1 MPSYNPSLL
10 TRRAAVKLTTASL
23 ALAACTPK
31 TNADKKHVAVIGAGI
46 VGASIAYHLA
56 KAGVTVTILER
67 GEIAQRA
74 SRGTFAWINATWAK
88 QPQSYHTFNQA
99 GLAGWKMLQA
109 ELNIPVK
116 WGGSI
121 EWFPSEA
128 RQDKLAQQIAE
139 QVEWGE
145 PAKMLSGQELQALEP
160 NVDFSSTDRAA
171 NSPKDGA
178 VDPVFAA
185 QTLIENAVKMGAT
198 LKTQCAV
205 ESATNL
211 SGGKTRLTTN
221 CGEIDVDQF
230 ILATGADPEASK
242 ALAGIHIPQRSTP
255 GIIVITKPQP
265 KILNRILV
273 APGVHIHQ
281 RLDGRIVLGEQ
292 EGAPDTEAH
301 TRRLK
306 NRPTEFPHPDFAEQ
320 HTMQILSV
328 AEQYVPGIIGA
339 AIEDVFI
346 GWRPLPLDGHPV
358 LGPSPANPNAYLAI
372 MHSGVSLAPIVGD
385 VVAKEIVTGES
396 ADVLSAYRP
405 DRKIERV
412 KRY

>member
-1 MPSYNPSLL
+1 MSSFNPSLL
-10 TRRAAVKLTTASL
+10 TRRTAVKLTAASL
-23 ALAACTPK
+23 ALATCTPK
-31 TNADKKHVAVIGAGI
+31 SNADKKHVAVIGAGI

-99 GLAGWKMLQA
+99 GLAGWKKLQT

-121 EWFPSEA
+121 EWFPAEA
-128 RQDKLAQQIAE
+128 RQDKLALQIAE

-145 PAKMLSGQELQALEP
+145 PATMLNSQALQELEP
-160 NVDFSSTDRAA
+160 HVDFSSTDRAA
-171 NSPKDGA
+171 YSPTDGA

-185 QTLIENAVKMGAT
+185 QTLIENALKMGAT

-205 ESATNL
+205 ESSTNTD
-211 SGGKTRLTTN
+211 SGKTRLTTN

-230 ILATGADPEASK
+230 ILATGADPEATK
-242 ALAGIHIPQRSTP
+242 VLAGIHIPQRSTP
-255 GIIVITKPQP
+255 GVIAITQPQP
-265 KILNRILV
+265 KLLNRILV

-301 TRRLK
+301 AERLK
-306 NRPTEFPHPDFAEQ
+306 TRPTKFPHPDFASQ
-320 HTMQILSV
+320 HAMQILTI
-328 AEQYVPGIIGA
+328 AEQYVPGILDA
-339 AIEDVFI
+339 EIEDVYI

-396 ADVLSAYRP
+396 AEVLSEYRP
-405 DRKIERV
+405 NRKIERV
-412 KRY
+412 RRY

>member
-1 MPSYNPSLL
+1 MPSFHPSLL
-10 TRRAAVKLTTASL
+10 TRRAAVKLTAASL
-23 ALAACTPK
+23 ALASCAPK
-31 TNADKKHVAVIGAGI
+31 NSANKKHVAVIGAGI
-46 VGASIAYHLA
+46 IGASIAYHLA

-88 QPQSYHTFNQA
+88 QPRSYHAFNQA
-99 GLAGWKMLQA
+99 GLAGWKTLQS

-116 WGGSI
+116 WSGSI
-121 EWFPSEA
+121 EWFSSET
-128 RQDKLAQQIAE
+128 RQDKLAAQIAE

-145 PAKMLSGQELQALEP
+145 PAKMLSGQELQELEP

-171 NSPKDGA
+171 YSPTDGA

-185 QTLIENAVKMGAT
+185 QTLIETALKMGAT
-198 LKTQCAV
+198 LKTQCGV
-205 ESATNL
+205 ESTKNL
-211 SGGKTRLTTN
+211 SNGKTQLTTN

-230 ILATGADPEASK
+230 ILATGADPEATK
-242 ALAGIHIPQRSTP
+242 ALAGLHIPQRSTP
-255 GIIVITKPQP
+255 GVIVITKPQP
-265 KILNRILV
+265 KLLNRILV

-281 RLDGRIVLGEQ
+281 RPDGRIVFGEQ

-301 TRRLK
+301 TKRLK
-306 NRPTEFPHPDFAEQ
+306 TRPTKFPHPDFAEQ
-320 HTMQILSV
+320 HAMQILTI
-328 AEQYVPGIIGA
+328 AEQYVPGIIDA
-339 AIEDVFI
+339 EIEDVYI

-358 LGPSPANPNAYLAI
+358 FGPSPANPNAYLAI

-396 ADVLSAYRP
+396 AEVLSGYRA

-412 KRY
+412 RRY